1 MKLADFLRYL
11 ERPAIVELKNESN
24 KIICFT
30 LTESEGI
37 EPYLDREIISWRIP
51 DLTLECDNIKTDLC
65 IKLFDK
71 RERNSKLCGSRCIPN
86 EVKDDQEYPGITKS
100 GIAPELLYNGA
111 DH

>member
-11 ERPAIVELKNESN
+11 ERPAIVKLENESN
-24 KIICFT
+24 KIICYT
-30 LTESEGI
+30 LTNSEGI
-37 EPYLDREIISWRIP
+37 EPYLGREIISWRIP
-51 DLTLECDNIKTDLC
+51 NLTLECDNLKADLC

-71 RERNSKLCGSRCIPN
+71 REKKGNIPN